1 MKASHNTPSDMR
13 LRGSAV
19 VSEPIR
25 IKNALFLERMMDRR
39 THRVGVP
46 AFPSIETSVSLS

>member
-1 MKASHNTPSDMR
+1 MR

-39 THRVGVP
+39 TQRVGVP